1 MAVDGGYLGVVE
13 LIYLLIGNGGL
24 AIGQGEGGDTGLI
37 CMPTNV
43 AVGNQAGY
51 PYSALAGVYRLV
63 ALLVDTHLRSLANE
77 L

>member
-43 AVGNQAGY
+43 AIG
-51 PYSALAGVYRLV
+51 
-63 ALLVDTHLRSLANE
+63 H
-77 L
+77 